1 MTILLYF
8 PQRSSDA
15 FHFSLFNFNDFWCAS
30 YLRFLIMPSAM
41 ICISAWSSSDKC
53 FKSSFQSSNLISVF
67 GSGGSR
73 PASRRVDTSVCLS
86 HFAKAMQVSKL
97 GLCPYVT
104 SSVTVG
110 WETPN
115 ILASSR
121 TLIFSALILA
131 LILSINSTGACFV
144 VMEYKITDL
153 VIDVITIMVTQL
165 DSFIYLLIMVE
176 ISTIIKIIEVHM
188 TSNATQQIIIG
199 KLLHSINKSVPSLMD
214 FLKLLALGFIAALL
228 LVLPWLLK
236 IAAFLV
242 WSVGGYFAI
251 MAIQVAYSPF
261 SQPIEVLALQFAVI
275 LVMVAIAL
283 LLMRNHKEQL
293 WGGLT
298 LGGALSLF
306 MTYGVISLSETGYG
320 NLILRVLPSVLL
332 ATSMLSMTIRLK
344 TMRGRGKKILF
355 SAPLFV
361 WIKKFSKG
369 GDVYSERRTE

>member
-1 MTILLYF
+1 
-8 PQRSSDA
+8 
-15 FHFSLFNFNDFWCAS
+15 
-30 YLRFLIMPSAM
+30 
-41 ICISAWSSSDKC
+41 
-53 FKSSFQSSNLISVF
+53 
-67 GSGGSR
+67 
-73 PASRRVDTSVCLS
+73 
-86 HFAKAMQVSKL
+86 
-97 GLCPYVT
+97 
-104 SSVTVG
+104 
-110 WETPN
+110 
-115 ILASSR
+115 
-121 TLIFSALILA
+121 
-131 LILSINSTGACFV
+131 
-144 VMEYKITDL
+144 MEYKITDL

-176 ISTIIKIIEVHM
+176 ISTIVKLIRVHM

-199 KLLHSINKSVPSLMD
+199 KLLHSINKSVSSLMD

-242 WSVGGYFAI
+242 WLVGGYFAI

-293 WGGLT
+293 WGGLM

-306 MTYGVISLSETGYG
+306 ISYGVISLSRTDYG
-320 NLILRVLPSVLL
+320 NLILARPASLYFLQPACS
-332 ATSMLSMTIRLK
+332 SMTIRLK
-344 TMRGRGKKILF
+344 TMRRRGKKILF

-369 GDVYSERRTE
+369 GDDHSDRRTD

>member
-1 MTILLYF
+1 
-8 PQRSSDA
+8 
-15 FHFSLFNFNDFWCAS
+15 
-30 YLRFLIMPSAM
+30 
-41 ICISAWSSSDKC
+41 
-53 FKSSFQSSNLISVF
+53 
-67 GSGGSR
+67 
-73 PASRRVDTSVCLS
+73 
-86 HFAKAMQVSKL
+86 
-97 GLCPYVT
+97 
-104 SSVTVG
+104 
-110 WETPN
+110 
-115 ILASSR
+115 
-121 TLIFSALILA
+121 
-131 LILSINSTGACFV
+131 
-144 VMEYKITDL
+144 MEYKITDL

-320 NLILRVLPSVLL
+320 NLILRVLPPVLL